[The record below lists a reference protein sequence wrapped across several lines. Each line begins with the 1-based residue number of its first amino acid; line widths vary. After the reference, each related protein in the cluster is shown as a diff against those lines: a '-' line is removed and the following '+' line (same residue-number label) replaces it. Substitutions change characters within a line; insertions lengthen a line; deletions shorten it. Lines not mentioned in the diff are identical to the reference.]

1 MIAKQA
7 EYWIGSRVLGQ
18 AIKILEKKIL
28 SFCRGPI
35 VLEILVSRITFK
47 LLFKFSLV
55 FTTKLRCF

>member
-1 MIAKQA
+1 MIAKQP
-7 EYWIGSRVLGQ
+7 EYWIVSRFLGQ
-18 AIKILEKKIL
+18 AMKILEKKIL

-47 LLFKFSLV
+47 LLSKFSLV